1 MCRARKRTLWRGRWI
16 LWPGLNGHA
25 AGTFCHSVPPG
36 GFAGCGWLKSGQV
49 PGSEGNRILGCF
61 CPMLWCVQTESIR
74 GKSADRIAPEDPI
87 TVTEALTMLQRAA
100 ALPDVSGIQADLNAL
115 AAVHR
120 PAGSQGEK
128 QAVQYLKKRFTEMGY
143 EVTLQSY
150 EDEQGGK
157 GTNVVAVKAAP
168 SPDANILVR
177 SAHHDSVPTAYD
189 ANDNASGVTALLPAA
204 EQKLKFSWDDTKM
217 TALRNTIRQQL
228 GLEVFD

>member
-1 MCRARKRTLWRGRWI
+1 M
-16 LWPGLNGHA
+16 
-25 AGTFCHSVPPG
+25 
-36 GFAGCGWLKSGQV
+36 
-49 PGSEGNRILGCF
+49 GCF

-74 GKSADRIAPEDPI
+74 GKSVDRIAPEDPI
-87 TVTEALTMLQRAA
+87 TVTEALTMLERAA

-204 EQKLKFSWDDTKM
+204 E
-217 TALRNTIRQQL
+217 
-228 GLEVFD
+228 